1 MTASLRIL
9 QVLSGLEY
17 NKRSMIVYIVSGDM
31 THAFNI
37 IFFFF
42 FFFANQRTRL
52 LDSRKKKI
60 KLCCFA

>member
-1 MTASLRIL
+1 MLKGLSRIANDMILVITTSIMTASLRIL

-37 IFFFF
+37 IIIIIF
-42 FFFANQRTRL
+42 
-52 LDSRKKKI
+52 
-60 KLCCFA
+60 C